1 MPKFMITSKTKLAR
15 MSTSLSTDQR
25 VSLKMVNAIL
35 MDLKLMVAKMLRL
48 GNGLMKM
55 MNTCHMPQVSC
66 HHLTEESLI
75 RETLRESLYGL
86 TLVILDKLSHSKS
99 MAPNSKLQSKL

>member
-55 MNTCHMPQVSC
+55 MNTCHMPQVSY
-66 HHLTEESLI
+66 HHLIEESLI
-75 RETLRESLYGL
+75 RETLRGSLYGL

-99 MAPNSKLQSKL
+99 MAPNSK